1 MLLRYF
7 GSATVF
13 FCHVGVWLTLFLRP
27 KGEKVRY
34 EKIFLP
40 DVLFGGG
47 RCSIIADRCGYF
59 RCVPELVEA
68 GGSDCED
75 EYRK

>member
-1 MLLRYF
+1 MALGMLQIWMLWIFICKIMLLRYF

-40 DVLFGGG
+40 DVLFGG
-47 RCSIIADRCGYF
+47 AD
-59 RCVPELVEA
+59 VV
-68 GGSDCED
+68 
-75 EYRK
+75 